1 MRVFSRLFRNCLLLL
16 LFFYLYS
23 HRSVAQTMTTET
35 IASMEE
41 KAFAAHWNK
50 PQGVSTL
57 SHIDVRYY
65 RCAWTVDPAIRSI
78 AGEVTIYYTL
88 TENTN
93 TISLDLN
100 SALITDQVTQRGQD
114 KPFTHSN
121 HILSI
126 DLGTNQP
133 AGTLDSIRI
142 VYHGVPPS
150 SGFGSFYVGAHAG
163 TPVMWTL
170 SEPYGSRDWWPCKN
184 GLDDKA
190 DSIDIFITHPNAYK
204 AASNGLLQ
212 SELPVSN
219 NRTITHWKHRYP
231 IATYLV
237 CLAVTNYA
245 IFNRSITLD
254 NTPLPIVTYC
264 YPENLTSFEAGTQTT
279 LEAMALF
286 HRDLGEYPF
295 IREKYGH
302 VQFGWGGGMEH
313 QTASFMYNLD
323 EGLVAHELVHQWFGN
338 MVTCGSWE
346 DIWLNEGFATF
357 FTRYF
362 LEQKYPANART
373 ARQSVINNITSQP
386 GGSVKVDDT
395 TSVGRIFNGR
405 LSYNKASFLL
415 NMLRL
420 KLGDAAFFSGL
431 RQYLRDP
438 ALVHGY
444 ARTKDLQRHLE
455 WASGLSLDRFFEQ
468 WFEGEGYPSYTIE
481 WAQAGDDLV
490 RVRIRQSQ
498 SSVRTSF
505 FEMTVPLTFRN
516 ATAEKTVYA
525 SHQFADQ
532 EFVFPIGFRADTVL
546 VDLDAQLIS
555 KNNQTARVVFPNSGS
570 GVIELFPNPATDRI
584 TLYMHDFSVPVALV
598 SLFSMSGQRLLSQS
612 VALSNGMGG
621 LSIPLSRYANGQYLI
636 RVDGNDFSQTLPIIK
651 K

>member
-1 MRVFSRLFRNCLLLL
+1 MCFFSTLFRSGLPLL
-16 LFFYLYS
+16 LFSCLCS
-23 HRSVAQTMTTET
+23 RLSVAQTMTTET
-35 IASMEE
+35 IAAMEE
-41 KAFAAHWNK
+41 KAYAHHWNK
-50 PQGVSTL
+50 PQGVSAL

-65 RCAWTVDPAIRSI
+65 RCAWAVDPAIRSI

-93 TISLDLN
+93 TIALDLN
-100 SALITDQVTQRGQD
+100 SALTTDQVTQRGQD
-114 KPFTHSN
+114 KPFTHTN
-121 HILSI
+121 HILTV
-126 DLGTNQP
+126 DLGATLP
-133 AGTLDSIRI
+133 ANTLDSIHV

-150 SGFGSFYVGAHAG
+150 SGFGSFYVGTHAG
-163 TPVMWTL
+163 TPVLWTL

-190 DSIDIFITHPNAYK
+190 DSIDILITHPNNYK

-212 SELPVSN
+212 YELPVSN
-219 NRTITHWKHRYP
+219 NRTVTHWKHRYP

-237 CLAVTNYA
+237 CLAVTNYT
-245 IFNRSITLD
+245 IFNRTITLG

-264 YPENLTSFEAGTQTT
+264 YPENLASFEAGTQAA
-279 LEAMALF
+279 LDAMALF
-286 HRDLGEYPF
+286 HRDLGDYPF
-295 IREKYGH
+295 LREKYGH

-313 QTASFMYNLD
+313 QTSSFMYNLD

-338 MVTCGSWE
+338 MITCGSWE

-357 FTRYF
+357 FTRYY
-362 LEQKYPANART
+362 LEYKYPANARS

-395 TSVGRIFNGR
+395 SSVGRIFNGR
-405 LSYNKASFLL
+405 LTYNKASFLL

-420 KLGDAAFFSGL
+420 KLGDVSFFNGL
-431 RQYLRDP
+431 RHYLRDP
-438 ALVHGY
+438 ALAHGY
-444 ARTKDLQRHLE
+444 ARTKDLKRHLE
-455 WASGLSLDRFFEQ
+455 QASGFSLDRFFEH

-498 SSVRTSF
+498 SSVRTPF

-516 ATAEKTVYA
+516 ATTEKTVYA
-525 SHQFADQ
+525 THQLADQ

-546 VDLDAQLIS
+546 VDVGAQLIS
-555 KNNQTARVVFPNSGS
+555 KNNQSARVVFPNSGT
-570 GVIELFPNPATDRI
+570 GVVELFPNPATDRV
-584 TLYMHDFSVPVALV
+584 TLYMHDFSVPAVLV
-598 SLFSMSGQRLLSQS
+598 SLFSMSGQRLLQQS
-612 VALSNGMGG
+612 VALSNGLGG
-621 LSIPLSRYANGQYLI
+621 LTIPLSRYANGQYLL
-636 RVDGNDFSQTLPIIK
+636 RVDGDDFSKTIPFIK